1 MELKLLF
8 TQFKSTTDFE
18 MDNGAGFAGAHVTGV
33 AALMKKADPTLCPA
47 EIRQRIMAY
56 AVDDIDRSDMPSK
69 VQETTHAK
77 RLFVS
82 PDLFH

>member
-1 MELKLLF
+1 MEIKFLF
-8 TQFKSTTDFE
+8 TRIKSITEFILVYGSAAATP
-18 MDNGAGFAGAHVTGV
+18 HVSGV

-47 EIRQRIMAY
+47 EIRLRIMAY
-56 AVDDIDRSDMPSK
+56 AVDDMNYSSESSE

-82 PDLFH
+82 PELFH